1 MELKPMHYEETL
13 RRLTLDDERYL
24 ADVLAR
30 RPGGSATE
38 GLEPRIADLARLGAL
53 IGLDAGAATI
63 DSTVAAALAAGA
75 SPQDIVDVLLAVG
88 PVVGSA
94 RLVSAAPR
102 IARGL
107 GYDVLAALERL
118 DSSVG

>member
-1 MELKPMHYEETL
+1 MELTPMDYEETL
-13 RRLTLDDERYL
+13 RRLTVDDERYL

-30 RPGGSATE
+30 RPGASGTE
-38 GLEPRIADLARLGAL
+38 GLDPRIANLARLGAL
-53 IGLDAGAATI
+53 IALDAGPATI
-63 DSTVAAALAAGA
+63 DSAVAAALAAGA

-88 PVVGSA
+88 PAVGSA

-107 GYDVLAALERL
+107 GYDVLAALERSDL
-118 DSSVG
+118 SPG